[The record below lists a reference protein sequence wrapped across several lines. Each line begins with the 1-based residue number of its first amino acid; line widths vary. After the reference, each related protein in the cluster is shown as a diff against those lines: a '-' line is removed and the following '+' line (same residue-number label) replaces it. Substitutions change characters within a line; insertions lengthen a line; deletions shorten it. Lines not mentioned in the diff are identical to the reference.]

1 MKKIYK
7 IAKAE
12 LALLFYSPVA
22 WLILLVFTFQIGLVA
37 VNITEQVIRGME
49 QGYRS
54 AFLTNTLLAGRD
66 SIFVTMAQYL
76 YLYMPLL
83 TMGLMSR
90 EYASGTIKLLYSA
103 PITARDIILGNFFG
117 MIAYGFILMCIVLML
132 ILGFSF
138 GINGFD
144 YDQMWTGLLGLYLL
158 LCAYS
163 AIGLFVSTL
172 TSYQVVAAVGT
183 LVVLAILNFLNKI
196 GQDIT
201 FVRDITYWLCLA
213 DRSNSM
219 MGGMLS
225 SEDLVYYLMVII
237 LFLMLSIFK
246 LQSTRQTESV
256 LKTCSKYVGIIALVM
271 LVGYV
276 SSRPVCLYYWDV
288 TETKR
293 NTLTPTSQEIMR
305 KLDGNMTITTYVN
318 FWEDNYYFGMPTF
331 MNNDLE
337 RFKQYLRFKPEI
349 KMKYVYYY
357 KSASPVLNVQYPGL
371 SDKERMEK
379 LASIRNFN
387 PKMFISEE
395 ELRKTIDL
403 SGEGYRFI
411 RVIERENGQRAF
423 LRIFDD
429 IKKFPGEAEMGVTFK
444 RFTTR
449 LPIVGFL
456 TGHGEPSVKEELT
469 KDYSLFA
476 NTNTYRNSLINQGFD
491 VQEVSISGENDIP
504 DNISILVIAD
514 MKTGLTDME
523 KDKLDRYISS
533 GRNLVLL
540 GRSQRQDLMNPLLE
554 SFGVKLLPGT
564 LVQPFGDK
572 QPDELTLT
580 LTKEAGAMYNGIR
593 EMLLKKPFIY
603 MQDVAG
609 LEYATDRGFTVQE
622 LAHTDTITTWNEM
635 ETIDFVNDSVR
646 FNPSA
651 AEVKRNY
658 PVALALSRMLNG
670 QEQRIFIASSST
682 AFSNQALAKLGKGQ
696 ANSTFLIG
704 TFCWLS
710 HGEAPIDV
718 SRPLGSDNDVTIQH
732 DSFPYI
738 RIVCLGILPGLLLIC
753 GILIW
758 IYRKRR

>member
-1 MKKIYK
+1 
-7 IAKAE
+7 
-12 LALLFYSPVA
+12 
-22 WLILLVFTFQIGLVA
+22 
-37 VNITEQVIRGME
+37 
-49 QGYRS
+49 
-54 AFLTNTLLAGRD
+54 
-66 SIFVTMAQYL
+66 
-76 YLYMPLL
+76 
-83 TMGLMSR
+83 
-90 EYASGTIKLLYSA
+90 
-103 PITARDIILGNFFG
+103 
-117 MIAYGFILMCIVLML
+117 
-132 ILGFSF
+132 
-138 GINGFD
+138 
-144 YDQMWTGLLGLYLL
+144 
-158 LCAYS
+158 
-163 AIGLFVSTL
+163 
-172 TSYQVVAAVGT
+172 
-183 LVVLAILNFLNKI
+183 
-196 GQDIT
+196 
-201 FVRDITYWLCLA
+201 
-213 DRSNSM
+213 
-219 MGGMLS
+219 
-225 SEDLVYYLMVII
+225 
-237 LFLMLSIFK
+237 
-246 LQSTRQTESV
+246 
-256 LKTCSKYVGIIALVM
+256 
-271 LVGYV
+271 
-276 SSRPVCLYYWDV
+276 
-288 TETKR
+288 
-293 NTLTPTSQEIMR
+293 
-305 KLDGNMTITTYVN
+305 
-318 FWEDNYYFGMPTF
+318 
-331 MNNDLE
+331 
-337 RFKQYLRFKPEI
+337 
-349 KMKYVYYY
+349 MKYVYYY

>member
-54 AFLTNTLLAGRD
+54 VFLTNTLLAGRD
-66 SIFVTMAQYL
+66 SMFVTMAQYL

-103 PITARDIILGNFFG
+103 PITARDIILGKFFG
-117 MIAYGFILMCIVLML
+117 MIAYGFILMCIVLVL
-132 ILGFSF
+132 IMGFSF
-138 GINGFD
+138 GIKGFD
-144 YDQMWTGLLGLYLL
+144 YAQMWTGLLGLYLL

-225 SEDLVYYLMVII
+225 SEDLIYYLMVII

-256 LKTCSKYVGIIALVM
+256 LKTCSKYIGIIVLVM

-293 NTLTPTSQEIMR
+293 NTLTPTSQEILK

-318 FWEDNYYFGMPTF
+318 FLEDNYYFGMPAF

-411 RVIERENGQRAF
+411 RIIERENGQKAF

-429 IKKFPGEAEMGVTFK
+429 IMKFPGEAEMGVTFK
-444 RFTTR
+444 RFTTQ

-456 TGHGEPSVKEELT
+456 TGHGEPSIKGELT

-491 VQEVSISGENDIP
+491 VQEVSLSGANEIP

-523 KDKLDRYISS
+523 KDKLDKYISS

-580 LTKEAGAMYNGIR
+580 LTKDAGAMYNGIR

-603 MQDVAG
+603 MQDAAG
-609 LEYATDRGFTVQE
+609 LEYTTDRGFTVQE
-622 LAHTDTITTWNEM
+622 LAHTDTITTWNER
-635 ETIDFVNDSVR
+635 ETIDFVNDNVH
-646 FNPSA
+646 FNPDI
-651 AEVKRNY
+651 AEVKRKF
-658 PVALALSRMLNG
+658 PVALALSRMVNG

-682 AFSNQALAKLGKGQ
+682 AFSNQALARLGKGQ

-732 DSFPYI
+732 NSFPYI

-753 GILIW
+753 GIVIW